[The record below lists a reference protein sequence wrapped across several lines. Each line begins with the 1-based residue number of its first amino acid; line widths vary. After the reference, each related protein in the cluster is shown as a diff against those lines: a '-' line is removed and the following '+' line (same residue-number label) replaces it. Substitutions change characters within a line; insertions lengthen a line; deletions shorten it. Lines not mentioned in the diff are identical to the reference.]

1 MGQGWWGWGEE
12 RDGDTKQNKPTR
24 PTKGKMKS
32 SAFVHRTVRCWRR
45 KVSWCNEEAHSF
57 PTRRG
62 GHQGAPG
69 ERPGLGPA
77 PGRGLSRWVGRG
89 GESRPVGASNLRAGS
104 DPDPGRAVGPRGAQ
118 ARALLWQRLGL
129 ALRGSL
135 ARPPRPRTSLALALV
150 PWQGPPLPLLG
161 FLPGHP
167 PTSRQHP
174 ALPSC
179 TPLFPSQHPRRPGT
193 ASRHRLDPRVY
204 VFAEESLSKA
214 AETTLL
220 LPAPRT
226 PGSRFASAPS
236 GTWGCLQIR
245 TEELPGFR
253 VRRGPDPGAKRR
265 RGARL
270 ELPAPRARAL
280 EPPET
285 KPRVHPG
292 PGAKTGVS
300 LVIAK
305 RGLWS
310 QKVSPHGRLMSLS
323 STEVLKTPYK
333 RASWVPRRSAL
344 PASASPER
352 GPGAAV

>member
-1 MGQGWWGWGEE
+1 MAILSPKILQAFI
-12 RDGDTKQNKPTR
+12 PTDLKTISR
-24 PTKGKMKS
+24 GFS
-32 SAFVHRTVRCWRR
+32 GSAVLKT
-45 KVSWCNEEAHSF
+45 WCFHC
-57 PTRRG
+57 R
-62 GHQGAPG
+62 
-69 ERPGLGPA
+69 
-77 PGRGLSRWVGRG
+77 
-89 GESRPVGASNLRAGS
+89 
-104 DPDPGRAVGPRGAQ
+104 
-118 ARALLWQRLGL
+118 
-129 ALRGSL
+129 
-135 ARPPRPRTSLALALV
+135 
-150 PWQGPPLPLLG
+150 
-161 FLPGHP
+161 
-167 PTSRQHP
+167 
-174 ALPSC
+174 
-179 TPLFPSQHPRRPGT
+179 
-193 ASRHRLDPRVY
+193 
-204 VFAEESLSKA
+204 
-214 AETTLL
+214 
-220 LPAPRT
+220 
-226 PGSRFASAPS
+226 
-236 GTWGCLQIR
+236 
-245 TEELPGFR
+245 GFR
-253 VRRGPDPGAKRR
+253 VRRGPGPGAKRR